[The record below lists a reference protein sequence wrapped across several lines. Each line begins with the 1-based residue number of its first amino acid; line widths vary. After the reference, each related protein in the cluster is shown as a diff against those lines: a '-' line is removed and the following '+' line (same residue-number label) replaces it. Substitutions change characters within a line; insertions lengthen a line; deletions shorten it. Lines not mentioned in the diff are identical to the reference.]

1 MAPSHIGLR
10 VVMTVAALGLTLLPF
25 TVSGGMPAFA
35 AALVVLT
42 VVAVARPES
51 IAVLVL
57 LVGQAFHWTTTAPV
71 PERLPQWLAVLCGA
85 WLALLV
91 HATASAA
98 VTWPAKAPIPR
109 RALLRW
115 AARAAVVGLA
125 VVPVWAVAALTREQ
139 SLRGEVSMTYVA
151 LAALTL
157 LGGAVFLM
165 ARPSPASGGARR

>member
-98 VTWPAKAPIPR
+98 VT
-109 RALLRW
+109 
-115 AARAAVVGLA
+115 AREG
-125 VVPVWAVAALTREQ
+125 PDPSPGPAALGGPCGG
-139 SLRGEVSMTYVA
+139 RGTGCRA
-151 LAALTL
+151 G
-157 LGGAVFLM
+157 LGG
-165 ARPSPASGGARR
+165 RGAHP